1 MKMKKSICAALV
13 ALGLTFGAVGAD
25 ISTADAAPVSQIQ
38 AINVKADG
46 TNFKYWNED
55 SESFKALKAYVE
67 DVTNPRSPNFIP
79 VEDRI
84 VVSDMDG
91 TFYGELAPT
100 YSEWYMYFHRIFE
113 DPTYKPTATEKAY
126 AQELLKAAKIGKLS
140 EDMDVGEDMAQAYC
154 HKTRSVGFVTAIIL
168 MLIFIFFGGDIVA
181 LYNSDTT
188 IIETGAHIMLFI
200 AFMQPFQ
207 TSQFIIAGG
216 LRGAGD
222 TKATAMI
229 TSVTVL
235 ILRPVLAIFLIRMGF
250 GLYGAW
256 MAFAADQLVRSLLVL
271 LRYNSGKWKLAY
283 RK

>member
-1 MKMKKSICAALV
+1 
-13 ALGLTFGAVGAD
+13 
-25 ISTADAAPVSQIQ
+25 
-38 AINVKADG
+38 
-46 TNFKYWNED
+46 
-55 SESFKALKAYVE
+55 
-67 DVTNPRSPNFIP
+67 
-79 VEDRI
+79 
-84 VVSDMDG
+84 
-91 TFYGELAPT
+91 
-100 YSEWYMYFHRIFE
+100 
-113 DPTYKPTATEKAY
+113 
-126 AQELLKAAKIGKLS
+126 
-140 EDMDVGEDMAQAYC
+140 
-154 HKTRSVGFVTAIIL
+154 

-235 ILRPVLAIFLIRMGF
+235 ILRPVLAIILIRMGF

-256 MAFAADQLVRSLLVL
+256 MAFASDQLVRSLLVL
-271 LRYNSGKWKLAY
+271 LRYNNGKWKLAY